1 MWLGEIVAAISF
13 PLRRWRRARAGT
25 SGGNLEELR
34 RLVRADA
41 AWYVSGDGQ
50 GTGPTSVV
58 VPWTPLE
65 DSIRQCAATHVPEV
79 TPSAI
84 LIPDLGACAVVVL
97 TRYRP
102 RPFRRGD
109 LSLAIAWLHEHH
121 PDGAAEPLVVGK
133 AL

>member
-25 SGGNLEELR
+25 SGGNLDELR
-34 RLVRADA
+34 CLVRADA

-65 DSIRQCAATHVPEV
+65 DSIRRGAAP
-79 TPSAI
+79 PPPPYPGPWC
-84 LIPDLGACAVVVL
+84 L
-97 TRYRP
+97 R
-102 RPFRRGD
+102 RRGAHA
-109 LSLAIAWLHEHH
+109 LSSPAVPAR
-121 PDGAAEPLVVGK
+121 
-133 AL
+133 